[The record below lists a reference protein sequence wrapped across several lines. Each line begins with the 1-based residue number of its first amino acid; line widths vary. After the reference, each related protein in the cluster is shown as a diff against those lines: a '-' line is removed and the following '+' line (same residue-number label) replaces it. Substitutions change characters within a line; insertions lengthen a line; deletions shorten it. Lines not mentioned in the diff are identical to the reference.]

1 MLAQLNSQMRVAQN
15 MMMRLSEFS
24 MIPRMILASSGSV
37 NRVAALLDAVDP
49 AQYDALNDAPGNQI
63 SGSRFLGR
71 FVGLFIRAAF
81 VTSFAPPADGAD
93 SKSGGDGIGFAGVDV
108 STPSG
113 TRLIEGLTFDCQ
125 PGGGDNMLV
134 VGENG
139 VGKVSP
145 AFSRIICSSLRIRTG
160 LKWPCRVWADEYLP
174 YVGAALARLCRL
186 NSAPH
191 QRDGHYLPA
200 ARALRRPGPC
210 SRGAS
215 RLPAPVIHTIRS

>member
-1 MLAQLNSQMRVAQN
+1 MGCVFTAVVVLQAANSTMLAQLNSQMRVAQN

-24 MIPRMILASSGSV
+24 MIPRMILSSSGSV

-139 VGKVSP
+139 VGKVCP
-145 AFSRIICSSLRIRTG
+145 ASSDHPSLHLFVFG
-160 LKWPCRVWADEYLP
+160 
-174 YVGAALARLCRL
+174 
-186 NSAPH
+186 
-191 QRDGHYLPA
+191 
-200 ARALRRPGPC
+200 PG
-210 SRGAS
+210 
-215 RLPAPVIHTIRS
+215 